1 MEGPYANLIIDTL
14 LIIIFVKVVQK
25 VSYFFFSKI
34 FKKNK
39 TRFNF
44 RKKVSFVCNIFLV
57 FIIIIIW
64 EDFLLKFITL
74 FSFVTAAIAYSLRD
88 TIINFFAGIYI
99 RLAKPFQV
107 EDRIMI
113 CNHIGDVVNIS
124 NLSFEVLEV
133 NNDTFQSTGSIVHI
147 PNSKVISE
155 PLINYVK
162 VFKYV
167 WNETEVKISIDSDIK
182 KVKGILYSIVNNN
195 DIIKSIPGKMINE
208 LNNNSSYITGY
219 GAPAGSSSSVTNGTY
234 NTTLGKDAS
243 TTGTIYGIYD
253 MSGGAWEY
261 VMGVYNNAKSSS
273 GFNSL
278 PDEKYYNNYTGS
290 SYTGHALTETK
301 NWYSDYA
308 DFVFTSY
315 PWFLRG
321 GNYGDGASA
330 GVFGFGINDGNSYN
344 SYSSRPVISNE

>member
-1 MEGPYANLIIDTL
+1 M
-14 LIIIFVKVVQK
+14 
-25 VSYFFFSKI
+25 
-34 FKKNK
+34 
-39 TRFNF
+39 
-44 RKKVSFVCNIFLV
+44 
-57 FIIIIIW
+57 

-208 LNNNSSYITGY
+208 LNNNSSYRI
-219 GAPAGSSSSVTNGTY
+219 
-234 NTTLGKDAS
+234 
-243 TTGTIYGIYD
+243 
-253 MSGGAWEY
+253 
-261 VMGVYNNAKSSS
+261 
-273 GFNSL
+273 
-278 PDEKYYNNYTGS
+278 YYNKLEPIIYT
-290 SYTGHALTETK
+290 
-301 NWYSDYA
+301 N
-308 DFVFTSY
+308 
-315 PWFLRG
+315 
-321 GNYGDGASA
+321 
-330 GVFGFGINDGNSYN
+330 INDKYVSMNIRYLVHPKKKRN
-344 SYSSRPVISNE
+344 VINEINNQLLKLNEEGKISLYIEK

>member
-1 MEGPYANLIIDTL
+1 MKYVDKINKIISSVTGMEGPYANLIIDTL
-14 LIIIFVKVVQK
+14 LIIIFVKIVQK
-25 VSYFFFSKI
+25 VSNFFFSKI

-124 NLSFEVLEV
+124 SLSFEVLEV
-133 NNDTFQSTGSIVHI
+133 NSDTFQSTGSIVHI

-208 LNNNSSYITGY
+208 LNNNSSYRI
-219 GAPAGSSSSVTNGTY
+219 
-234 NTTLGKDAS
+234 
-243 TTGTIYGIYD
+243 
-253 MSGGAWEY
+253 
-261 VMGVYNNAKSSS
+261 
-273 GFNSL
+273 
-278 PDEKYYNNYTGS
+278 YYNKLEPIIYTNIKDKYVS
-290 SYTGHALTETK
+290 MNIRYLVHPKKKRNVINEINNQLLKLNEE
-301 NWYSDYA
+301 
-308 DFVFTSY
+308 
-315 PWFLRG
+315 
-321 GNYGDGASA
+321 
-330 GVFGFGINDGNSYN
+330 GI
-344 SYSSRPVISNE
+344 ISLYIEK

>member
-1 MEGPYANLIIDTL
+1 MKYVDKINKIISSVTGMEGPYANLIIDTL
-14 LIIIFVKVVQK
+14 LIIIFVKIVQK
-25 VSYFFFSKI
+25 VSNFFFSKI

-64 EDFLLKFITL
+64 EEFLLKFITL

-167 WNETEVKISIDSDIK
+167 WNETKVRISIDSDIK

-208 LNNNSSYITGY
+208 LNNNSSYRI
-219 GAPAGSSSSVTNGTY
+219 
-234 NTTLGKDAS
+234 
-243 TTGTIYGIYD
+243 
-253 MSGGAWEY
+253 
-261 VMGVYNNAKSSS
+261 
-273 GFNSL
+273 
-278 PDEKYYNNYTGS
+278 YYNKLEPIIYTNIKDKYVS
-290 SYTGHALTETK
+290 MNIRYLVHPK
-301 NWYSDYA
+301 KKRN
-308 DFVFTSY
+308 V
-315 PWFLRG
+315 
-321 GNYGDGASA
+321 
-330 GVFGFGINDGNSYN
+330 INEINNQLLKLNEEGK
-344 SYSSRPVISNE
+344 ISLYIEK

>member
-1 MEGPYANLIIDTL
+1 MKYVDMINKIISSVTGMEGPYANLIIDTL
-14 LIIIFVKVVQK
+14 LIIIFVKIVQK

-64 EDFLLKFITL
+64 EEFLLKFITL

-124 NLSFEVLEV
+124 NLSFELLEV

-167 WNETEVKISIDSDIK
+167 WNETEVRISIDSDIK

-208 LNNNSSYITGY
+208 LNNNSSYRI
-219 GAPAGSSSSVTNGTY
+219 
-234 NTTLGKDAS
+234 
-243 TTGTIYGIYD
+243 
-253 MSGGAWEY
+253 
-261 VMGVYNNAKSSS
+261 
-273 GFNSL
+273 
-278 PDEKYYNNYTGS
+278 YYNKLEPIIYTNIKDKYVS
-290 SYTGHALTETK
+290 MNIRYLVHPK
-301 NWYSDYA
+301 KKRN
-308 DFVFTSY
+308 V
-315 PWFLRG
+315 
-321 GNYGDGASA
+321 
-330 GVFGFGINDGNSYN
+330 INEINNQLLKLNEEGK
-344 SYSSRPVISNE
+344 ISLYIEK

>member
-1 MEGPYANLIIDTL
+1 MKYVDKINKIISSVTGMEGPYANLIIDTL
-14 LIIIFVKVVQK
+14 LIIIFVKIVQK
-25 VSYFFFSKI
+25 VSNFFFSKI

-124 NLSFEVLEV
+124 SLSFEVLEV
-133 NNDTFQSTGSIVHI
+133 NSDTFQSTGSIVHI

-167 WNETEVKISIDSDIK
+167 WNKTEVKISINSDIK

-195 DIIKSIPGKMINE
+195 DIIKSIPSKMINE
-208 LNNNSSYITGY
+208 LNNNSSYRI
-219 GAPAGSSSSVTNGTY
+219 
-234 NTTLGKDAS
+234 
-243 TTGTIYGIYD
+243 
-253 MSGGAWEY
+253 
-261 VMGVYNNAKSSS
+261 
-273 GFNSL
+273 
-278 PDEKYYNNYTGS
+278 YYNKLEPIIYTNIKDKYVS
-290 SYTGHALTETK
+290 MNIRYLVHPK
-301 NWYSDYA
+301 KKRN
-308 DFVFTSY
+308 V
-315 PWFLRG
+315 
-321 GNYGDGASA
+321 
-330 GVFGFGINDGNSYN
+330 INEINNQLLKLNEEGK
-344 SYSSRPVISNE
+344 ISLYIEK

>member
-1 MEGPYANLIIDTL
+1 MKYVDKINKIISSVTGMEGPYANLIIDTL
-14 LIIIFVKVVQK
+14 LIIIFVKIVQK

-133 NNDTFQSTGSIVHI
+133 NSDTFQSTGSIVHI

-195 DIIKSIPGKMINE
+195 DIIKSIPSKMINE
-208 LNNNSSYITGY
+208 LNNNSSYRI
-219 GAPAGSSSSVTNGTY
+219 
-234 NTTLGKDAS
+234 
-243 TTGTIYGIYD
+243 
-253 MSGGAWEY
+253 
-261 VMGVYNNAKSSS
+261 
-273 GFNSL
+273 
-278 PDEKYYNNYTGS
+278 YYNKLEPIIYTNIKDKYVS
-290 SYTGHALTETK
+290 MNIRYLVHPK
-301 NWYSDYA
+301 KKRN
-308 DFVFTSY
+308 V
-315 PWFLRG
+315 
-321 GNYGDGASA
+321 
-330 GVFGFGINDGNSYN
+330 INEINNQLLKLNEEGK
-344 SYSSRPVISNE
+344 ISLYIEK

>member
-1 MEGPYANLIIDTL
+1 MKYVDKINKIISSVTGMEGPYANLIIDTL
-14 LIIIFVKVVQK
+14 LIIIFVKIVQK

-195 DIIKSIPGKMINE
+195 DIIKSIPGKMVNE
-208 LNNNSSYITGY
+208 LNNNSSYRI
-219 GAPAGSSSSVTNGTY
+219 
-234 NTTLGKDAS
+234 
-243 TTGTIYGIYD
+243 
-253 MSGGAWEY
+253 
-261 VMGVYNNAKSSS
+261 
-273 GFNSL
+273 
-278 PDEKYYNNYTGS
+278 YYNKLEPIIYTNIKDKYVS
-290 SYTGHALTETK
+290 MNIRYLVHPK
-301 NWYSDYA
+301 KKRN
-308 DFVFTSY
+308 V
-315 PWFLRG
+315 
-321 GNYGDGASA
+321 
-330 GVFGFGINDGNSYN
+330 INEINNQLLKLNEEGK
-344 SYSSRPVISNE
+344 ISLYIEK

>member
-1 MEGPYANLIIDTL
+1 MKYVDKINKIISSVTGIEGPYANLIIDTL
-14 LIIIFVKVVQK
+14 LIIIFVKIVQK
-25 VSYFFFSKI
+25 VSNFFFSKI

-64 EDFLLKFITL
+64 EEFLLKFITL

-167 WNETEVKISIDSDIK
+167 WNETEVRISIDSDIK

-208 LNNNSSYITGY
+208 LNNNSSYRI
-219 GAPAGSSSSVTNGTY
+219 
-234 NTTLGKDAS
+234 
-243 TTGTIYGIYD
+243 
-253 MSGGAWEY
+253 
-261 VMGVYNNAKSSS
+261 
-273 GFNSL
+273 
-278 PDEKYYNNYTGS
+278 YYNKLEPIIYTNIKDKYVS
-290 SYTGHALTETK
+290 MNIRYLVHPK
-301 NWYSDYA
+301 KKRN
-308 DFVFTSY
+308 V
-315 PWFLRG
+315 
-321 GNYGDGASA
+321 
-330 GVFGFGINDGNSYN
+330 INEINNQLLKLNEEGK
-344 SYSSRPVISNE
+344 ISLYIEK

>member
-1 MEGPYANLIIDTL
+1 MKYVDKINKIISSVTGMEGPYANLIIDTL
-14 LIIIFVKVVQK
+14 LIIIFVKIVQK
-25 VSYFFFSKI
+25 VSNFFFSKI

-99 RLAKPFQV
+99 KLAKPFQV

-124 NLSFEVLEV
+124 SLSFEVLEV
-133 NNDTFQSTGSIVHI
+133 NSDTFQSTGSIVHI

-167 WNETEVKISIDSDIK
+167 WNEIEVKISIESDIK

-195 DIIKSIPGKMINE
+195 DIIKSIPSKMINE
-208 LNNNSSYITGY
+208 LNNNSSYRI
-219 GAPAGSSSSVTNGTY
+219 
-234 NTTLGKDAS
+234 
-243 TTGTIYGIYD
+243 
-253 MSGGAWEY
+253 
-261 VMGVYNNAKSSS
+261 
-273 GFNSL
+273 
-278 PDEKYYNNYTGS
+278 YYNKLDPIIYTNIKDKYVS
-290 SYTGHALTETK
+290 MNIRYLVHPK
-301 NWYSDYA
+301 KKRN
-308 DFVFTSY
+308 V
-315 PWFLRG
+315 
-321 GNYGDGASA
+321 
-330 GVFGFGINDGNSYN
+330 INEINNQLLKLNEEGK
-344 SYSSRPVISNE
+344 ISLYIEK

>member
-1 MEGPYANLIIDTL
+1 MKYVDKINKIISSVTGMEGPYANLIIDTL
-14 LIIIFVKVVQK
+14 LIIIFVKIVQK
-25 VSYFFFSKI
+25 VSNFFFSKI

-44 RKKVSFVCNIFLV
+44 RKKVSFVCNLFLV

-133 NNDTFQSTGSIVHI
+133 NSDTFQSTGGIVHI

-195 DIIKSIPGKMINE
+195 DIIKSIPSKMINE
-208 LNNNSSYITGY
+208 LNNNSSYRI
-219 GAPAGSSSSVTNGTY
+219 
-234 NTTLGKDAS
+234 
-243 TTGTIYGIYD
+243 
-253 MSGGAWEY
+253 
-261 VMGVYNNAKSSS
+261 
-273 GFNSL
+273 
-278 PDEKYYNNYTGS
+278 YYNKLEPIIYTDIKDKYVS
-290 SYTGHALTETK
+290 MNIRYLVHPK
-301 NWYSDYA
+301 KKRN
-308 DFVFTSY
+308 V
-315 PWFLRG
+315 
-321 GNYGDGASA
+321 
-330 GVFGFGINDGNSYN
+330 INEINN
-344 SYSSRPVISNE
+344 QLLKLNEERKISLYVEK

>member
-1 MEGPYANLIIDTL
+1 MKYVDKINKIISSVTGMEGPYANLIIDIL
-14 LIIIFVKVVQK
+14 LIIIFVKIVQK
-25 VSYFFFSKI
+25 VSNFFFSKI

-167 WNETEVKISIDSDIK
+167 WNETEVKICIDSDIK

-208 LNNNSSYITGY
+208 LNNNSSYRI
-219 GAPAGSSSSVTNGTY
+219 
-234 NTTLGKDAS
+234 
-243 TTGTIYGIYD
+243 
-253 MSGGAWEY
+253 
-261 VMGVYNNAKSSS
+261 
-273 GFNSL
+273 
-278 PDEKYYNNYTGS
+278 YYNKLEPIIYTNIKDKYVS
-290 SYTGHALTETK
+290 MNIRYLVHPK
-301 NWYSDYA
+301 KKRN
-308 DFVFTSY
+308 V
-315 PWFLRG
+315 
-321 GNYGDGASA
+321 
-330 GVFGFGINDGNSYN
+330 INEINNQLLKLNEEGK
-344 SYSSRPVISNE
+344 ISLYIEK

>member
-1 MEGPYANLIIDTL
+1 MKYVDKINKIISSVTGMEGPYANLIIDTL
-14 LIIIFVKVVQK
+14 LIIIFVKIVQK

-133 NNDTFQSTGSIVHI
+133 NSDTFQSTGSIVHI

-208 LNNNSSYITGY
+208 LNNNSSYRIY
-219 GAPAGSSSSVTNGTY
+219 YNKLEPIIYTNI
-234 NTTLGKDAS
+234 KDKYVS
-243 TTGTIYGIYD
+243 MNIRYLVHPKKKRNVINEINNQLLKLNEEGTI
-253 MSGGAWEY
+253 
-261 VMGVYNNAKSSS
+261 
-273 GFNSL
+273 SL
-278 PDEKYYNNYTGS
+278 YIEK
-290 SYTGHALTETK
+290 
-301 NWYSDYA
+301 
-308 DFVFTSY
+308 
-315 PWFLRG
+315 
-321 GNYGDGASA
+321 
-330 GVFGFGINDGNSYN
+330 
-344 SYSSRPVISNE
+344 

>member
-1 MEGPYANLIIDTL
+1 MKYVDKINKIISSVTGMEGPYANLIIDTL
-14 LIIIFVKVVQK
+14 LIIIFVKIVQK

-195 DIIKSIPGKMINE
+195 DIIKSIPGKMVNE
-208 LNNNSSYITGY
+208 LNNNSSYRI
-219 GAPAGSSSSVTNGTY
+219 
-234 NTTLGKDAS
+234 
-243 TTGTIYGIYD
+243 
-253 MSGGAWEY
+253 
-261 VMGVYNNAKSSS
+261 
-273 GFNSL
+273 
-278 PDEKYYNNYTGS
+278 YYNKLDPIIYTNIKDKYVS
-290 SYTGHALTETK
+290 MNIRYLVHPK
-301 NWYSDYA
+301 KKRN
-308 DFVFTSY
+308 V
-315 PWFLRG
+315 
-321 GNYGDGASA
+321 
-330 GVFGFGINDGNSYN
+330 INEINNQLLKLNEEGK
-344 SYSSRPVISNE
+344 ISLYIEK

>member
-1 MEGPYANLIIDTL
+1 MKYVDMINKIISSVTGMEGPYANLIIDTL
-14 LIIIFVKVVQK
+14 LIIIFVKIVQK

-64 EDFLLKFITL
+64 EEFLLKFITL

-167 WNETEVKISIDSDIK
+167 WNETEVRISIDSDIK

-208 LNNNSSYITGY
+208 LNNNSSYRI
-219 GAPAGSSSSVTNGTY
+219 
-234 NTTLGKDAS
+234 
-243 TTGTIYGIYD
+243 
-253 MSGGAWEY
+253 
-261 VMGVYNNAKSSS
+261 
-273 GFNSL
+273 
-278 PDEKYYNNYTGS
+278 YYNKLEPIIYTNIKDKYVS
-290 SYTGHALTETK
+290 MNIRYLVHPK
-301 NWYSDYA
+301 KKRN
-308 DFVFTSY
+308 V
-315 PWFLRG
+315 
-321 GNYGDGASA
+321 
-330 GVFGFGINDGNSYN
+330 INEINNQLLKLNEEGK
-344 SYSSRPVISNE
+344 ISLYIEK

>member
-1 MEGPYANLIIDTL
+1 MKYVDKINKIISSVTGMEGPYANLIIDTL
-14 LIIIFVKVVQK
+14 LIIIFVKIVQK

-133 NNDTFQSTGSIVHI
+133 NSDTFQSTGSIVHI
-147 PNSKVISE
+147 PNSKVVSE

-195 DIIKSIPGKMINE
+195 DIIKSIPSKMINE
-208 LNNNSSYITGY
+208 LNNNSSYRI
-219 GAPAGSSSSVTNGTY
+219 
-234 NTTLGKDAS
+234 
-243 TTGTIYGIYD
+243 
-253 MSGGAWEY
+253 
-261 VMGVYNNAKSSS
+261 
-273 GFNSL
+273 
-278 PDEKYYNNYTGS
+278 YYNKLEPIIYTNIKDKYVS
-290 SYTGHALTETK
+290 MNIRYLVHPK
-301 NWYSDYA
+301 KKRN
-308 DFVFTSY
+308 V
-315 PWFLRG
+315 
-321 GNYGDGASA
+321 
-330 GVFGFGINDGNSYN
+330 INEINNQLLKLNEEGK
-344 SYSSRPVISNE
+344 ISLYIEK

>member
-1 MEGPYANLIIDTL
+1 MKYVDKINKIISSVTGMEGPYANLIIDTL
-14 LIIIFVKVVQK
+14 LIIIFVKIVQK
-25 VSYFFFSKI
+25 VSNFFFSKI

-44 RKKVSFVCNIFLV
+44 RKKVSFVCNIFLI

-124 NLSFEVLEV
+124 NLSFELLEV

-167 WNETEVKISIDSDIK
+167 WNETEVKISINSDIK

-195 DIIKSIPGKMINE
+195 DIIKSIPSKMINE
-208 LNNNSSYITGY
+208 LNNNSSYRI
-219 GAPAGSSSSVTNGTY
+219 
-234 NTTLGKDAS
+234 
-243 TTGTIYGIYD
+243 
-253 MSGGAWEY
+253 
-261 VMGVYNNAKSSS
+261 
-273 GFNSL
+273 
-278 PDEKYYNNYTGS
+278 YYNKLEPIIYTNIKDKYVS
-290 SYTGHALTETK
+290 MNIRYLVHPK
-301 NWYSDYA
+301 KKRN
-308 DFVFTSY
+308 V
-315 PWFLRG
+315 
-321 GNYGDGASA
+321 
-330 GVFGFGINDGNSYN
+330 INEINNQLLKLNEEGK
-344 SYSSRPVISNE
+344 ISLYIEK

>member
-1 MEGPYANLIIDTL
+1 MKYVDKINKIISSVTGMEGPYANLIIDTL
-14 LIIIFVKVVQK
+14 LIIIFVKIVQK
-25 VSYFFFSKI
+25 VSNFFFSKI

-44 RKKVSFVCNIFLV
+44 RKKVSFVCNIFLI

-124 NLSFEVLEV
+124 NLSFELLEV

-147 PNSKVISE
+147 PNSKVVSE

-167 WNETEVKISIDSDIK
+167 WNETEVKISIESDIK

-195 DIIKSIPGKMINE
+195 DIIKSIPSKMINE
-208 LNNNSSYITGY
+208 LNNNSSYRI
-219 GAPAGSSSSVTNGTY
+219 
-234 NTTLGKDAS
+234 
-243 TTGTIYGIYD
+243 
-253 MSGGAWEY
+253 
-261 VMGVYNNAKSSS
+261 
-273 GFNSL
+273 
-278 PDEKYYNNYTGS
+278 YYNKLDPIIYTNIKDKYVSMNIRYLVHPKKKRNVINEINNQLLKLNEEGKIS
-290 SYTGHALTETK
+290 LYIEKIGQLFISCPLLLVFLFHIILF
-301 NWYSDYA
+301 YSKM
-308 DFVFTSY
+308 
-315 PWFLRG
+315 FLG
-321 GNYGDGASA
+321 LCM
-330 GVFGFGINDGNSYN
+330 
-344 SYSSRPVISNE
+344 

>member
-1 MEGPYANLIIDTL
+1 MKYVDKINKIISSVTGMEGPYANLIIDTL
-14 LIIIFVKVVQK
+14 LIIIFVKIVQK

-88 TIINFFAGIYI
+88 TIINFFVGIYI

-167 WNETEVKISIDSDIK
+167 WNETEVKICIDSDIK

-195 DIIKSIPGKMINE
+195 DIIKSIPSKMINE
-208 LNNNSSYITGY
+208 LNNNSSYRI
-219 GAPAGSSSSVTNGTY
+219 
-234 NTTLGKDAS
+234 
-243 TTGTIYGIYD
+243 
-253 MSGGAWEY
+253 
-261 VMGVYNNAKSSS
+261 
-273 GFNSL
+273 
-278 PDEKYYNNYTGS
+278 YYNKLEPIIYTNIKDKYVS
-290 SYTGHALTETK
+290 MNIRYLVHPK
-301 NWYSDYA
+301 KKRN
-308 DFVFTSY
+308 V
-315 PWFLRG
+315 
-321 GNYGDGASA
+321 
-330 GVFGFGINDGNSYN
+330 INEINNQLLKLNEEGK
-344 SYSSRPVISNE
+344 ISLYIEK

>member
-1 MEGPYANLIIDTL
+1 MKYVDMINKIISSVTGMEGPYANLIIDTL
-14 LIIIFVKVVQK
+14 LIIIFVKIVQK
-25 VSYFFFSKI
+25 VSYFFFGKI

-64 EDFLLKFITL
+64 EEFLLKFITL

-99 RLAKPFQV
+99 KLAKPFQV

-124 NLSFEVLEV
+124 SLSFEVLEV
-133 NNDTFQSTGSIVHI
+133 NSDTFQSTGSIVHI

-155 PLINYVK
+155 PLINYDK

-167 WNETEVKISIDSDIK
+167 WNETEVRISIDSDIK

-208 LNNNSSYITGY
+208 LNNNSSYRI
-219 GAPAGSSSSVTNGTY
+219 
-234 NTTLGKDAS
+234 
-243 TTGTIYGIYD
+243 
-253 MSGGAWEY
+253 
-261 VMGVYNNAKSSS
+261 
-273 GFNSL
+273 
-278 PDEKYYNNYTGS
+278 YYNKLEPIIYTNIKDKYVS
-290 SYTGHALTETK
+290 MNIRYLVHPK
-301 NWYSDYA
+301 KKRN
-308 DFVFTSY
+308 V
-315 PWFLRG
+315 
-321 GNYGDGASA
+321 
-330 GVFGFGINDGNSYN
+330 INEINNQLLKLNEEGK
-344 SYSSRPVISNE
+344 ISLYIEK

>member
-1 MEGPYANLIIDTL
+1 MKYVDKINKIISSVTGMEGPYANLIIDTL
-14 LIIIFVKVVQK
+14 LIIIFVKIVQK

-133 NNDTFQSTGSIVHI
+133 NSDTFQSTGSIVHI

-208 LNNNSSYITGY
+208 LNNNSSYRI
-219 GAPAGSSSSVTNGTY
+219 
-234 NTTLGKDAS
+234 
-243 TTGTIYGIYD
+243 
-253 MSGGAWEY
+253 
-261 VMGVYNNAKSSS
+261 
-273 GFNSL
+273 
-278 PDEKYYNNYTGS
+278 YYNKLEPIIYTNIKDKYVS
-290 SYTGHALTETK
+290 MNIRYLVHPK
-301 NWYSDYA
+301 KKRN
-308 DFVFTSY
+308 V
-315 PWFLRG
+315 
-321 GNYGDGASA
+321 
-330 GVFGFGINDGNSYN
+330 INEINNQLLKLNEEGK
-344 SYSSRPVISNE
+344 ISLYIEK

>member
-1 MEGPYANLIIDTL
+1 MKYVDKINKIISSVTGMEGPYANLIIDTL

-195 DIIKSIPGKMINE
+195 DIIKSIPSKMINE
-208 LNNNSSYITGY
+208 LNNNSSYRI
-219 GAPAGSSSSVTNGTY
+219 
-234 NTTLGKDAS
+234 
-243 TTGTIYGIYD
+243 
-253 MSGGAWEY
+253 
-261 VMGVYNNAKSSS
+261 
-273 GFNSL
+273 
-278 PDEKYYNNYTGS
+278 YYNKLEPIIYTNIKDKYVS
-290 SYTGHALTETK
+290 MNIRYLVHPK
-301 NWYSDYA
+301 KKRN
-308 DFVFTSY
+308 V
-315 PWFLRG
+315 
-321 GNYGDGASA
+321 
-330 GVFGFGINDGNSYN
+330 INEINNQLLKLNEEGK
-344 SYSSRPVISNE
+344 ISLYIEK

>member
-1 MEGPYANLIIDTL
+1 MKYVDKINKIISSVTGMEGPYANLIIDTL
-14 LIIIFVKVVQK
+14 LIIIFVKIVQK
-25 VSYFFFSKI
+25 VSNFFFSKI

-44 RKKVSFVCNIFLV
+44 RKKVSFVCNIFLI

-124 NLSFEVLEV
+124 NLSFELLEV

-147 PNSKVISE
+147 PNSKVVRE

-167 WNETEVKISIDSDIK
+167 WNETEVKISIESDIK

-195 DIIKSIPGKMINE
+195 DIIKSIPSKMINE
-208 LNNNSSYITGY
+208 LNNNSSYRI
-219 GAPAGSSSSVTNGTY
+219 
-234 NTTLGKDAS
+234 
-243 TTGTIYGIYD
+243 
-253 MSGGAWEY
+253 
-261 VMGVYNNAKSSS
+261 
-273 GFNSL
+273 
-278 PDEKYYNNYTGS
+278 YYNKLDPIIYTNIKDKYVS
-290 SYTGHALTETK
+290 MNIRYLVHPK
-301 NWYSDYA
+301 KKRN
-308 DFVFTSY
+308 V
-315 PWFLRG
+315 
-321 GNYGDGASA
+321 
-330 GVFGFGINDGNSYN
+330 INEINNQLLKLNEEGK
-344 SYSSRPVISNE
+344 ISLYIEK

>member
-1 MEGPYANLIIDTL
+1 MKYVDKINKIISSVTGMEGPYANLIIDTL
-14 LIIIFVKVVQK
+14 LIIIFVKIVQK
-25 VSYFFFSKI
+25 VSNFFFSKI

-44 RKKVSFVCNIFLV
+44 RKKVSFVCNIFLI

-124 NLSFEVLEV
+124 NLSFELLEV

-147 PNSKVISE
+147 PNSKVVSE

-167 WNETEVKISIDSDIK
+167 WNETEVRISIDSDIK

-208 LNNNSSYITGY
+208 LNNNSSYRI
-219 GAPAGSSSSVTNGTY
+219 
-234 NTTLGKDAS
+234 
-243 TTGTIYGIYD
+243 
-253 MSGGAWEY
+253 
-261 VMGVYNNAKSSS
+261 
-273 GFNSL
+273 
-278 PDEKYYNNYTGS
+278 YYNKLEPIIYTNIKDKYVS
-290 SYTGHALTETK
+290 MNIRYLVHPK
-301 NWYSDYA
+301 KKRN
-308 DFVFTSY
+308 V
-315 PWFLRG
+315 
-321 GNYGDGASA
+321 
-330 GVFGFGINDGNSYN
+330 INEINNQLLKLNEEGK
-344 SYSSRPVISNE
+344 ISLYIEK

>member
-1 MEGPYANLIIDTL
+1 MKYVDKINKIISSVTGMEGPYANLIIDTL
-14 LIIIFVKVVQK
+14 LIIIFVKIVQK

-124 NLSFEVLEV
+124 NLSFELLEV

-147 PNSKVISE
+147 PNSKVVSE

-167 WNETEVKISIDSDIK
+167 WNETEVKISIESDIK

-195 DIIKSIPGKMINE
+195 DIIKSIPSKMINE
-208 LNNNSSYITGY
+208 LNNNSSYRI
-219 GAPAGSSSSVTNGTY
+219 
-234 NTTLGKDAS
+234 
-243 TTGTIYGIYD
+243 
-253 MSGGAWEY
+253 
-261 VMGVYNNAKSSS
+261 
-273 GFNSL
+273 
-278 PDEKYYNNYTGS
+278 YYNKLDPIIYTNIKDKYVS
-290 SYTGHALTETK
+290 MNIRYLVHPK
-301 NWYSDYA
+301 KKRN
-308 DFVFTSY
+308 V
-315 PWFLRG
+315 
-321 GNYGDGASA
+321 
-330 GVFGFGINDGNSYN
+330 INEINNQLLKLNEEGK
-344 SYSSRPVISNE
+344 ISLYIEK

>member
-1 MEGPYANLIIDTL
+1 MKYVDMINKIISSVTGMEGPYANLIIDTL
-14 LIIIFVKVVQK
+14 LIIIFVKIVQK
-25 VSYFFFSKI
+25 VSYFFFGKI

-64 EDFLLKFITL
+64 EEFLLKFITL

-99 RLAKPFQV
+99 KLAKPFQV

-124 NLSFEVLEV
+124 SLSFEVLEV
-133 NNDTFQSTGSIVHI
+133 NSDTFQSTGSIVHI

-167 WNETEVKISIDSDIK
+167 WNETEVRISIDSDIK
-182 KVKGILYSIVNNN
+182 KAKGILYSIVNNN

-208 LNNNSSYITGY
+208 LNNNSSYRI
-219 GAPAGSSSSVTNGTY
+219 
-234 NTTLGKDAS
+234 
-243 TTGTIYGIYD
+243 
-253 MSGGAWEY
+253 
-261 VMGVYNNAKSSS
+261 
-273 GFNSL
+273 
-278 PDEKYYNNYTGS
+278 YYNKLEPIIYTNIKDKYVS
-290 SYTGHALTETK
+290 MNIRYLVHPK
-301 NWYSDYA
+301 KKRN
-308 DFVFTSY
+308 V
-315 PWFLRG
+315 
-321 GNYGDGASA
+321 
-330 GVFGFGINDGNSYN
+330 INEINNQLLKLNEEGK
-344 SYSSRPVISNE
+344 ISLYIEK

>member
-1 MEGPYANLIIDTL
+1 MKYVDKINKIISSVTGMEGPYANLIIDTL
-14 LIIIFVKVVQK
+14 LIIIFVKIVQK

-99 RLAKPFQV
+99 KLAKPFQV

-167 WNETEVKISIDSDIK
+167 WNETEVRISIDSDIK

-208 LNNNSSYITGY
+208 LNNNSSYRI
-219 GAPAGSSSSVTNGTY
+219 
-234 NTTLGKDAS
+234 
-243 TTGTIYGIYD
+243 
-253 MSGGAWEY
+253 
-261 VMGVYNNAKSSS
+261 
-273 GFNSL
+273 
-278 PDEKYYNNYTGS
+278 YYNKLEPIIYTNIKDKYVS
-290 SYTGHALTETK
+290 MNIRYLVHPK
-301 NWYSDYA
+301 KKRN
-308 DFVFTSY
+308 V
-315 PWFLRG
+315 
-321 GNYGDGASA
+321 
-330 GVFGFGINDGNSYN
+330 INEINNQLLKLNEEGK
-344 SYSSRPVISNE
+344 ISLYIEK

>member
-1 MEGPYANLIIDTL
+1 MKYVDKINKIISSVTGMEGPYANLIIDTL

-133 NNDTFQSTGSIVHI
+133 NSDTFQSTGSIVHI

-167 WNETEVKISIDSDIK
+167 WNETEVKISINSDIK

-195 DIIKSIPGKMINE
+195 DIIKSIPSKMINE
-208 LNNNSSYITGY
+208 LNNNSSYRI
-219 GAPAGSSSSVTNGTY
+219 
-234 NTTLGKDAS
+234 
-243 TTGTIYGIYD
+243 
-253 MSGGAWEY
+253 
-261 VMGVYNNAKSSS
+261 
-273 GFNSL
+273 
-278 PDEKYYNNYTGS
+278 YYNKLEPIIYTNIKDKYVS
-290 SYTGHALTETK
+290 MNIRYLVHPK
-301 NWYSDYA
+301 KKRN
-308 DFVFTSY
+308 V
-315 PWFLRG
+315 
-321 GNYGDGASA
+321 
-330 GVFGFGINDGNSYN
+330 INEINNQLLKLNEEGK
-344 SYSSRPVISNE
+344 ISLYIEK

>member
-1 MEGPYANLIIDTL
+1 MKYVDKINKIISSVTGMEGPYANLIIDTL
-14 LIIIFVKVVQK
+14 LIIIFVKIVQK
-25 VSYFFFSKI
+25 VSNFFFSKI

-64 EDFLLKFITL
+64 EEFLLKFITL

-124 NLSFEVLEV
+124 NLSFELLEV

-167 WNETEVKISIDSDIK
+167 WNETEVRISIDSDIK

-208 LNNNSSYITGY
+208 LNNNSSYRI
-219 GAPAGSSSSVTNGTY
+219 
-234 NTTLGKDAS
+234 
-243 TTGTIYGIYD
+243 
-253 MSGGAWEY
+253 
-261 VMGVYNNAKSSS
+261 
-273 GFNSL
+273 
-278 PDEKYYNNYTGS
+278 YYNKLEPIIYTNIKDKYVS
-290 SYTGHALTETK
+290 MNIRYLVHPK
-301 NWYSDYA
+301 KKRN
-308 DFVFTSY
+308 V
-315 PWFLRG
+315 
-321 GNYGDGASA
+321 
-330 GVFGFGINDGNSYN
+330 INEINNQLLKLNEEGK
-344 SYSSRPVISNE
+344 ISLYIEK

>member
-1 MEGPYANLIIDTL
+1 MKYVDKINKIISSVTGMEGPYANLIIDTL
-14 LIIIFVKVVQK
+14 LIIIFVKIVQK

-195 DIIKSIPGKMINE
+195 DIIKSIPSKMINE
-208 LNNNSSYITGY
+208 LNNNSSYRI
-219 GAPAGSSSSVTNGTY
+219 
-234 NTTLGKDAS
+234 
-243 TTGTIYGIYD
+243 
-253 MSGGAWEY
+253 
-261 VMGVYNNAKSSS
+261 
-273 GFNSL
+273 
-278 PDEKYYNNYTGS
+278 YYNKLEPIIYTNIKDKYVS
-290 SYTGHALTETK
+290 MNIRYLVHPK
-301 NWYSDYA
+301 KKRN
-308 DFVFTSY
+308 V
-315 PWFLRG
+315 
-321 GNYGDGASA
+321 
-330 GVFGFGINDGNSYN
+330 INEINNQLLKLNEEGK
-344 SYSSRPVISNE
+344 ISLYIEK

>member
-1 MEGPYANLIIDTL
+1 MKYVDKINKIISSVTGMEGPYANLIIDTL
-14 LIIIFVKVVQK
+14 LIIIFVKIVQK
-25 VSYFFFSKI
+25 VSNFFFSKI

-44 RKKVSFVCNIFLV
+44 RKKVSFVCNIFLI

-147 PNSKVISE
+147 PNSKVVSE

-167 WNETEVKISIDSDIK
+167 WNETEVKISIESDIK

-195 DIIKSIPGKMINE
+195 DIIKSIPSKMINE
-208 LNNNSSYITGY
+208 LNNNSSYRI
-219 GAPAGSSSSVTNGTY
+219 
-234 NTTLGKDAS
+234 
-243 TTGTIYGIYD
+243 
-253 MSGGAWEY
+253 
-261 VMGVYNNAKSSS
+261 
-273 GFNSL
+273 
-278 PDEKYYNNYTGS
+278 YYNKLDPIIYTNIKDKYVS
-290 SYTGHALTETK
+290 MNIRYLVHPK
-301 NWYSDYA
+301 KKRN
-308 DFVFTSY
+308 V
-315 PWFLRG
+315 
-321 GNYGDGASA
+321 
-330 GVFGFGINDGNSYN
+330 INEINNQLLKLNEEGK
-344 SYSSRPVISNE
+344 ISLYIEK

>member
-1 MEGPYANLIIDTL
+1 MKYVDKINKIISSVTGMEGPYANLIIDTL
-14 LIIIFVKVVQK
+14 LIIIFVKIVQK
-25 VSYFFFSKI
+25 VSNFFFSKI

-64 EDFLLKFITL
+64 EEFLLKFITL

-208 LNNNSSYITGY
+208 LNNNSSYRI
-219 GAPAGSSSSVTNGTY
+219 
-234 NTTLGKDAS
+234 
-243 TTGTIYGIYD
+243 
-253 MSGGAWEY
+253 
-261 VMGVYNNAKSSS
+261 
-273 GFNSL
+273 
-278 PDEKYYNNYTGS
+278 YYNKLEPIIYTNIKDKYVS
-290 SYTGHALTETK
+290 MNIRYLVHPK
-301 NWYSDYA
+301 KKRN
-308 DFVFTSY
+308 V
-315 PWFLRG
+315 
-321 GNYGDGASA
+321 
-330 GVFGFGINDGNSYN
+330 INEINNQLLKLNEEGK
-344 SYSSRPVISNE
+344 ISLYIEK

>member
-1 MEGPYANLIIDTL
+1 MKYVDKINKIISSVTGMEGPYANLIIDTL
-14 LIIIFVKVVQK
+14 LIIIFVKIVQK

-133 NNDTFQSTGSIVHI
+133 NSDTFQSTGSIVHI

-167 WNETEVKISIDSDIK
+167 WNETEVKISIDNDIK

-208 LNNNSSYITGY
+208 LNNNSSYRI
-219 GAPAGSSSSVTNGTY
+219 
-234 NTTLGKDAS
+234 
-243 TTGTIYGIYD
+243 
-253 MSGGAWEY
+253 
-261 VMGVYNNAKSSS
+261 
-273 GFNSL
+273 
-278 PDEKYYNNYTGS
+278 YYNKLEPIIYTNIKDKYVS
-290 SYTGHALTETK
+290 MNIRYLVHPK
-301 NWYSDYA
+301 KKRN
-308 DFVFTSY
+308 V
-315 PWFLRG
+315 
-321 GNYGDGASA
+321 
-330 GVFGFGINDGNSYN
+330 INEINNQLLKLNEEGK
-344 SYSSRPVISNE
+344 ISLYIEK

>member
-1 MEGPYANLIIDTL
+1 MKYVDKINKIISSVTGMEGPYANLIIDTL

-195 DIIKSIPGKMINE
+195 DIIKSIPGKMVNE
-208 LNNNSSYITGY
+208 LNNNSSYRI
-219 GAPAGSSSSVTNGTY
+219 
-234 NTTLGKDAS
+234 
-243 TTGTIYGIYD
+243 
-253 MSGGAWEY
+253 
-261 VMGVYNNAKSSS
+261 
-273 GFNSL
+273 
-278 PDEKYYNNYTGS
+278 YYNKLEPIIYTNIKDKYVS
-290 SYTGHALTETK
+290 MNIRYLVHPK
-301 NWYSDYA
+301 KKRN
-308 DFVFTSY
+308 V
-315 PWFLRG
+315 
-321 GNYGDGASA
+321 
-330 GVFGFGINDGNSYN
+330 INEINNQLLKLNEEGK
-344 SYSSRPVISNE
+344 ISLYIEK

>member
-1 MEGPYANLIIDTL
+1 MKYVDKINKIISSVTGMEGPYANLIIDTL
-14 LIIIFVKVVQK
+14 LIIIFVKIVQK
-25 VSYFFFSKI
+25 VSNFFFSKI

-44 RKKVSFVCNIFLV
+44 RKKVSFVCNIFLI

-124 NLSFEVLEV
+124 NLSFELLEV

-162 VFKYV
+162 VFKYI

-195 DIIKSIPGKMINE
+195 DIIKSIPSKMINE
-208 LNNNSSYITGY
+208 LNNNSSYRI
-219 GAPAGSSSSVTNGTY
+219 
-234 NTTLGKDAS
+234 
-243 TTGTIYGIYD
+243 
-253 MSGGAWEY
+253 
-261 VMGVYNNAKSSS
+261 
-273 GFNSL
+273 
-278 PDEKYYNNYTGS
+278 YYNKLEPIIYTNIKDKYVS
-290 SYTGHALTETK
+290 MNIRYLVHPK
-301 NWYSDYA
+301 KKRN
-308 DFVFTSY
+308 V
-315 PWFLRG
+315 
-321 GNYGDGASA
+321 
-330 GVFGFGINDGNSYN
+330 INEINNQLLKLNEEGK
-344 SYSSRPVISNE
+344 ISLYIEK

>member
-1 MEGPYANLIIDTL
+1 MKYVDKINKIISSVTGMEGPYANLIIDTL
-14 LIIIFVKVVQK
+14 LIIIFVKIVQK
-25 VSYFFFSKI
+25 VSNFFFSKI

-99 RLAKPFQV
+99 KLAKPFQV

-124 NLSFEVLEV
+124 SLSFEVLEV
-133 NNDTFQSTGSIVHI
+133 NSDTFQSTGSIVHI

-167 WNETEVKISIDSDIK
+167 WNETEVKISIESDIK

-195 DIIKSIPGKMINE
+195 DIIKSIPSKMINE
-208 LNNNSSYITGY
+208 LNNNSSYRI
-219 GAPAGSSSSVTNGTY
+219 
-234 NTTLGKDAS
+234 
-243 TTGTIYGIYD
+243 
-253 MSGGAWEY
+253 
-261 VMGVYNNAKSSS
+261 
-273 GFNSL
+273 
-278 PDEKYYNNYTGS
+278 YYNKLDPIIYTNIKDKYVS
-290 SYTGHALTETK
+290 MNIRYLVHPK
-301 NWYSDYA
+301 KKRN
-308 DFVFTSY
+308 V
-315 PWFLRG
+315 
-321 GNYGDGASA
+321 
-330 GVFGFGINDGNSYN
+330 INEINNQLLKLNEEGK
-344 SYSSRPVISNE
+344 ISLYIEK

>member
-1 MEGPYANLIIDTL
+1 MKYVDKINKIISSVTGMEGPYANLIIDTL
-14 LIIIFVKVVQK
+14 LIIIFVKIVQK
-25 VSYFFFSKI
+25 ISNFFFSKI

-124 NLSFEVLEV
+124 NLSFELLEV

-167 WNETEVKISIDSDIK
+167 WNETEVRISIDSDIK

-208 LNNNSSYITGY
+208 LNNNSSYRI
-219 GAPAGSSSSVTNGTY
+219 
-234 NTTLGKDAS
+234 
-243 TTGTIYGIYD
+243 
-253 MSGGAWEY
+253 
-261 VMGVYNNAKSSS
+261 
-273 GFNSL
+273 
-278 PDEKYYNNYTGS
+278 YYNKLEPIIYTNIKDKYVS
-290 SYTGHALTETK
+290 MNIRYLVHPK
-301 NWYSDYA
+301 KKRN
-308 DFVFTSY
+308 V
-315 PWFLRG
+315 
-321 GNYGDGASA
+321 
-330 GVFGFGINDGNSYN
+330 INEINNQLLKLNEEGK
-344 SYSSRPVISNE
+344 ISLYIEK

>member
-1 MEGPYANLIIDTL
+1 MKYVDMINKIISSVTGMEGPYANLIIDTL
-14 LIIIFVKVVQK
+14 LIIIFVKIVQK
-25 VSYFFFSKI
+25 VSYFFFGKI

-64 EDFLLKFITL
+64 EEFLLKFITL

-99 RLAKPFQV
+99 KLAKPFQV

-124 NLSFEVLEV
+124 SLSFEVLEV
-133 NNDTFQSTGSIVHI
+133 NSDTFQSTGSIVHI

-167 WNETEVKISIDSDIK
+167 WNETEVRISIDSDIK

-208 LNNNSSYITGY
+208 LNNNSSYRI
-219 GAPAGSSSSVTNGTY
+219 
-234 NTTLGKDAS
+234 
-243 TTGTIYGIYD
+243 
-253 MSGGAWEY
+253 
-261 VMGVYNNAKSSS
+261 
-273 GFNSL
+273 
-278 PDEKYYNNYTGS
+278 YYNKLEPIIYTNIKDKYVS
-290 SYTGHALTETK
+290 MNIRYLVHPK
-301 NWYSDYA
+301 KKRN
-308 DFVFTSY
+308 V
-315 PWFLRG
+315 
-321 GNYGDGASA
+321 
-330 GVFGFGINDGNSYN
+330 INEINNQLLKLNEEGK
-344 SYSSRPVISNE
+344 ISLYIEK